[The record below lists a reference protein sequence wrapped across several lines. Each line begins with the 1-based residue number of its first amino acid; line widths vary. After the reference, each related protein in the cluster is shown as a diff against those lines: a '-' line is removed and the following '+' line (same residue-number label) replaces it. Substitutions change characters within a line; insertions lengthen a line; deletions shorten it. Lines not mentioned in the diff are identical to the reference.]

1 MANRLIIIGSGPA
14 GLTAAIYAA
23 RAGLEPL
30 VIEGFMAG
38 GMPGGQLM
46 TTSEVENFPGFP
58 TGIMGPELMSKIR
71 QQAAHFGAEFVM
83 EDVAELNLSSR
94 PFPIKTASKT
104 FETHAL
110 IVATGA
116 SARKLDIPSV
126 QTFWGKGVSACATCD
141 GALPM
146 YRNQVIAVIGGGD
159 TAIEE
164 ATFLTR
170 FASKVL
176 LIHRRNEFRAC
187 KKMQERVRAH
197 PKIELVLDSVVEE
210 VTGDM
215 AMTGLR
221 VKNVKTGAVS
231 EIACKGLFLAIGHT
245 PNTAFLGGQLKANE
259 AGYIEV
265 NHPSCATS
273 VEGVFACGDVVD
285 PHYRQAIVA
294 AGSGCAAALDA
305 ERYLASTGL
314 G

>member
-1 MANRLIIIGSGPA
+1 
-14 GLTAAIYAA
+14 
-23 RAGLEPL
+23 
-30 VIEGFMAG
+30 
-38 GMPGGQLM
+38 
-46 TTSEVENFPGFP
+46 
-58 TGIMGPELMSKIR
+58 
-71 QQAAHFGAEFVM
+71 M
-83 EDVAELNLSSR
+83 EDVAEVDLSRR
-94 PFPIKTASKT
+94 PYKIKTSSKT
-104 FETHAL
+104 FETHTL

-116 SARKLDIPSV
+116 SARKLELPSV

-146 YRNQVIAVIGGGD
+146 FRNQVIAVIGGGD

-187 KKMQERVRAH
+187 KAMQERVRAH
-197 PKIELVLDSVVEE
+197 PKIELVLDSVVTE
-210 VTGDM
+210 VVGDK

-221 VKNVKTGAVS
+221 VKNVKTGTES
-231 EIACKGLFLAIGHT
+231 EIPCKGLFMAIGHT
-245 PNTAFLGGQLKANE
+245 PNIGFLAGQLKANE

-265 NHPSCATS
+265 SHPSCATS
-273 VEGVFACGDVVD
+273 VEGVFACGDAID

-305 ERYLASTGL
+305 ERYLASAGL

>member
-1 MANRLIIIGSGPA
+1 MANKLLIIGSGPA

-23 RAGLEPL
+23 RAGLAPL

-46 TTSEVENFPGFP
+46 TTTEVENFPGFP
-58 TGIMGPELMSKIR
+58 TGIMGPELMSKMR

-83 EDVAELNLSSR
+83 EDVAELDLSKR
-94 PFPIKTASKT
+94 PFTVKTSSKT
-104 FETHAL
+104 FEAHAL
-110 IVATGA
+110 IIATGA

-146 YRNQVIAVIGGGD
+146 FRNQVMAVTGGGD

-176 LIHRRNEFRAC
+176 LIHRRNEFRASRA
-187 KKMQERVRAH
+187 MQDRVRAH

-210 VTGDM
+210 VVGDR
-215 AMTGLR
+215 AMTGVR

-231 EIACKGLFLAIGHT
+231 EIPCKGLFMAIGHT
-245 PNTAFLGGQLKANE
+245 PNTAFLAGQLKANE
-259 AGYIEV
+259 AGYIDV
-265 NHPSCATS
+265 KHPSCATS
-273 VEGVFACGDVVD
+273 VEGVFACGDVID
-285 PHYRQAIVA
+285 PHYRQAVVA

-305 ERYLASTGL
+305 ERYLATAGL